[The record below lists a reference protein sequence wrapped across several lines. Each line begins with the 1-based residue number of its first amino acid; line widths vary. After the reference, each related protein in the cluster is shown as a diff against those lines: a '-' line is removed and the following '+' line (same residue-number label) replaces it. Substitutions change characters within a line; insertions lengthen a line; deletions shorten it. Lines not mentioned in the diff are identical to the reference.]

1 MTARKPGPLY
11 HSILSVRE
19 IVINPKIVFA
29 GYLPFE
35 LLGTSGYD
43 HYHID
48 DLDQV
53 AACHESLRQVS
64 FYSVGDPQDPHVFGP
79 PGSGSIS

>member
-1 MTARKPGPLY
+1 MKTDVDL
-11 HSILSVRE
+11 LSG
-19 IVINPKIVFA
+19 IISFFL

-43 HYHID
+43 YYHAD

-53 AACHESLRQVS
+53 AECHRSLRQVNIY
-64 FYSVGDPQDPHVFGP
+64 FP
-79 PGSGSIS
+79 PKG

>member
-1 MTARKPGPLY
+1 MGL
-11 HSILSVRE
+11 
-19 IVINPKIVFA
+19 

-43 HYHID
+43 YYHFD

-53 AACHESLRQVS
+53 AACHEALRQVHLKL
-64 FYSVGDPQDPHVFGP
+64 YNKI
-79 PGSGSIS
+79 GSEQIISKPR